1 MQDMGDLISRLREF
15 GFTETE
21 AKVYI
26 ALLQNGD
33 CTGYEASKYAGV
45 PRSKVYAT
53 LEALVSRGILATALR
68 EKTSVYRA
76 KPIDQLVGLIRNRTE
91 DALTRLE
98 EEARV
103 FETPRDGEQIWQLT
117 GYHSILNKCRQLIED
132 AQQEVLIQIWKQDL
146 DARLEQC
153 IVDKQAELGRVLV
166 ILYDE
171 EETYATS
178 IKQFYP
184 HGFESDKMHD
194 AGSRWI
200 TISADGREMVHV
212 SIKSKERATAIFT
225 RNASMVFFANEYIK
239 HDAYC
244 LRLIEH
250 MGERVKAVF
259 GEDMEGIRDVFAI
272 Q

>member
-1 MQDMGDLISRLREF
+1 MGNMISRLRDF

-53 LEALVSRGILATALR
+53 LEGLCSRGILATTLR
-68 EKTSVYRA
+68 DKTSIYRA
-76 KPIDQLVGLIRNRTE
+76 KPIDQLATLIRSETE
-91 DALTRLE
+91 DNLRRLE
-98 EEARV
+98 EEARN
-103 FETPRDGEQIWQLT
+103 FETPRDTEQIWQLT
-117 GYHSILNKCRQLIED
+117 GYKSILNKCRQLIED
-132 AQQEVLIQIWKQDL
+132 AKHEVLIQIWKQDL
-146 DARLEQC
+146 NRELERC
-153 IVDKQAELGRVLV
+153 IIDKQAELGRVLV

-171 EETYATS
+171 EERYDTA
-178 IKQFYP
+178 IRDFYP
-184 HGFESDKMHD
+184 HGFERDKMHD

-200 TISADGREMVHV
+200 TITADGNEMVHV
-212 SIKSKERATAIFT
+212 SIQSKERASAVFT
-225 RNASMVFFANEYIK
+225 RNASMVFFANEYVK

-259 GEDMEGIRDVFAI
+259 GQDMEGIRDVFAI

>member
-1 MQDMGDLISRLREF
+1 MGDIISSLKNF

-33 CTGYEASKYAGV
+33 CTGYEASKYSGV

-53 LEALVSRGILATALR
+53 LGALVGRGVLATTLR
-68 EKTSVYRA
+68 DKTSIYRA
-76 KPIDQLVGLIRNRTE
+76 KPVEQLTALIRNQTE
-91 DALTRLE
+91 DSLHRLE

-103 FETPRDGEQIWQLT
+103 FETPRDGDQIWRLT
-117 GYHSILNKCRQLIED
+117 GYESILSKCAQLIEQ
-132 AQQEVLIQIWKQDL
+132 ASQELLIQIWKQDL
-146 DARLEQC
+146 DDRLEQS
-153 IVDKQAELGRVLV
+153 IAKKQEELGRVLV
-166 ILYDE
+166 ILYDLNE
-171 EETYATS
+171 RYNT
-178 IKQFYP
+178 IIPKFYP
-184 HGFESDKMHD
+184 HGFEADKMTD

-200 TISADGREMVHV
+200 TISADDREMVHV
-212 SIKSKERATAIFT
+212 SIQSKERASAIFT

-244 LRLIEH
+244 LRLIDH

>member
-1 MQDMGDLISRLREF
+1 MGDMISSLKGF

-53 LEALVSRGILATALR
+53 LEALAARGVIATTLR
-68 EKTSVYRA
+68 DKTSIYRA
-76 KPIDQLVGLIRNRTE
+76 KPVEQLAALIRNQTE
-91 DALTRLE
+91 DSLRRLE

-103 FETPRDGEQIWQLT
+103 FEAPRDGEQIWQLT
-117 GYHSILNKCRQLIED
+117 GYESILNKCRQLVEE
-132 AQQEVLIQIWKQDL
+132 AAQEVLIQIWKQDL
-146 DARLEQC
+146 DSRLERC
-153 IVDKQAELGRVLV
+153 IVDKQAEIGRVLV
-166 ILYDE
+166 ILYDIE
-171 EETYATS
+171 ERYETA
-178 IKQFYP
+178 IQKFYP
-184 HGFESDKMHD
+184 HGFEADKMRD

-200 TISADGREMVHV
+200 TITADGREMVHV
-212 SIKSKERATAIFT
+212 SIQSKERASAIFT
-225 RNASMVFFANEYIK
+225 RNASMVFFANEYVK

-250 MGERVKAVF
+250 MGERVQAVF
-259 GEDMEGIRDVFAI
+259 GKDMEGIRDVFAI

>member
-1 MQDMGDLISRLREF
+1 MGDIINSLKTF

-33 CTGYEASKYAGV
+33 CTGYEASKYSGV
-45 PRSKVYAT
+45 PRSKVYAA
-53 LEALVSRGILATALR
+53 LGALVGRGVLATTLR
-68 EKTSVYRA
+68 DKTSVYRA
-76 KPIDQLVGLIRNRTE
+76 KPVEQLTALIRNQTE
-91 DALTRLE
+91 DSLLRLE

-103 FETPRDGEQIWQLT
+103 FEAPRDGDQIWRLT
-117 GYHSILNKCRQLIED
+117 GYESILNKCAQLIEQ
-132 AQQEVLIQIWKQDL
+132 ATQELLIQIWKQDL
-146 DARLEQC
+146 DSRLEQC
-153 IVDKQAELGRVLV
+153 IADKQKELGRVLV
-166 ILYDE
+166 ILYDME
-171 EETYATS
+171 ERYET
-178 IKQFYP
+178 IIPKFYP
-184 HGFESDKMHD
+184 HGFESDKMTD

-200 TISADGREMVHV
+200 TISADNREMVHV
-212 SIKSKERATAIFT
+212 SIQSKERASAIFT

-244 LRLIEH
+244 LRLIDH

>member
-1 MQDMGDLISRLREF
+1 MGTMTGRLKEF

-53 LEALVSRGILATALR
+53 LEALCGRGILATTLR
-68 EKTSVYRA
+68 DKTSIYRA
-76 KPIDQLVGLIRNRTE
+76 KPIEQLVALIRSETE
-91 DALTRLE
+91 ENLRRLE
-98 EEARV
+98 EEAHD
-103 FETPRDGEQIWQLT
+103 FETPRDTEQIWQLT
-117 GYHSILNKCRQLIED
+117 GYASILNKCKQLIED
-132 AQQEVLIQIWKQDL
+132 AQYEVLVQIWKQDL
-146 DARLEQC
+146 DVELEQC
-153 IVDKQAELGRVLV
+153 IVHKQRELGRVLV

-171 EETYATS
+171 EERYETE
-178 IKQFYP
+178 IPQFYP
-184 HGFESDKMHD
+184 HGFEADKMGD

-200 TISADGREMVHV
+200 TITADGREMVHV
-212 SIKSKERATAIFT
+212 AIQSKERASAVFT
-225 RNASMVFFANEYIK
+225 RNASMVFFAKEYVK

-244 LRLIEH
+244 LRLIESL
-250 MGERVKAVF
+250 GEEHVKAVF

>member
-1 MQDMGDLISRLREF
+1 MINSLKGF

-53 LEALVSRGILATALR
+53 LEALAGRGVLATGLR
-68 EKTSVYRA
+68 GKTSIYRA
-76 KPIDQLVGLIRNRTE
+76 KPVEQLAAQIRNQTE
-91 DALTRLE
+91 DSLRRLE

-103 FETPRDGEQIWQLT
+103 FETPRGGEQIWQMT
-117 GYHSILNKCRQLIED
+117 GYESILNKCAQLIEE
-132 AQQEVLIQIWKQDL
+132 AEQEVLIQIWKQDL
-146 DARLEQC
+146 DARLERC
-153 IVDKQAELGRVLV
+153 IAQKQKELGRVLV
-166 ILYDE
+166 ILYDVE
-171 EETYATS
+171 ERYDTE
-178 IKQFYP
+178 IPKFYP
-184 HGFESDKMHD
+184 HGFEADKMAD

-212 SIKSKERATAIFT
+212 SIQSRARASAVFT
-225 RNASMVFFANEYIK
+225 HNASMVFFATEYIK